1 MQYNL
6 FDSFDCN
13 WSVQFKENMTE
24 EQKEILKNG
33 LKESELKEEEIKE

>member
-6 FDSFDCN
+6 FDSFDSR
-13 WSVQFKENMTE
+13 WSIEFRENMTE
-24 EQKEILKNG
+24 EQKEILRKG

>member
-6 FDSFDCN
+6 FDSFDSD

-24 EQKEILKNG
+24 EQKEILRKG